1 MVASFRS
8 CRFHGRKLDEHAN
21 PCDINSDMSALRTR
35 MGTHDTRCH
44 GFTALVLGKR
54 TNRKEDHDCWDV
66 AKCNKRLTEQAHNFH
81 ELKDC
86 FIIVQ

>member
-1 MVASFRS
+1 M
-8 CRFHGRKLDEHAN
+8 
-21 PCDINSDMSALRTR
+21 
-35 MGTHDTRCH
+35 
-44 GFTALVLGKR
+44 ALVLGKR

-66 AKCNKRLTEQAHNFH
+66 AKCNERLTEQAHNFH